1 MHNARCRDRN
11 RLNANEIIDHGSDN
25 DIQNKLNRIFRP
37 VGLPEAQPGR
47 GLDAQHPS
55 PARTAAV
62 HDHIVPGHVAG
73 SFRAQELNRRAVFF
87 SGCQRDVL
95 AKPFDKSTLKIIDP
109 SQLGEDGAF

>member
-25 DIQNKLNRIFRP
+25 DIQNKLNRILRP

-73 SFRAQELNRRAVFF
+73 KLPSTGIESQ
-87 SGCQRDVL
+87 SGILFWLPAGC
-95 AKPFDKSTLKIIDP
+95 A
-109 SQLGEDGAF
+109 G